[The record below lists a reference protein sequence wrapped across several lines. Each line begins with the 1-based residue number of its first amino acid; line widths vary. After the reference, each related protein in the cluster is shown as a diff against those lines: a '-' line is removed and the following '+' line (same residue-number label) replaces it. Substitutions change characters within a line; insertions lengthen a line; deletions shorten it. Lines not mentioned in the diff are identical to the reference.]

1 MRARVYVWGVFL
13 TSLGVGSGW
22 NTVRERWKINN
33 RPRLN
38 FPLII
43 ILLIQ
48 LFLSKKTEEKGYFIK
63 FSFLSKNCI
72 DHEESRGRGFTFHE
86 MIIFIR
92 LSNFIYR
99 FHFVYCHVDEQ
110 VSCNAPWQFSKQTT
124 PSIHI
129 VHNREYLSNA
139 GEIKASLK
147 ITRQRST
154 MEDAFLESCTYIL
167 SRTFNHFYI
176 RI

>member
-1 MRARVYVWGVFL
+1 MGCFL
-13 TSLGVGSGW
+13 NELRGGFRLEHGSRTME
-22 NTVRERWKINN
+22 NKQQASAQFSPYNYSSYPT
-33 RPRLN
+33 
-38 FPLII
+38 F
-43 ILLIQ
+43 LIQ
-48 LFLSKKTEEKGYFIK
+48 ENGGEGIFYKIFSLS
-63 FSFLSKNCI
+63 LSKNCI

-99 FHFVYCHVDEQ
+99 FHFVRCHVDEQ

-176 RI
+176 QI